1 MILKRIEKGNLA
13 LESIKKASENGYGE
27 NLKTLSKLISENKNT
42 VFGTKHN
49 FSNIKSYS
57 DYIKNVPLYTYNDYE
72 KYIERIENGEKKV
85 LSSRDIIH
93 FATSSGSQGKPKKV
107 PMVQEASD
115 LFALYTHAAAFAV
128 MYKERPWKISRGV
141 SFTEVRFAAKENGFT
156 YGAVSGK
163 VREKYKD
170 FEHLVYTTPKCIS
183 YPESEMDFHYL
194 HLRFAVAEKNLS
206 FITCTFISS
215 VFSMMKYLEKNW
227 HIITDDIENG
237 TINNS
242 INIPENIRNEIS
254 SLLRPDKKR
263 AGELRHEFS
272 QGFYNIMPR
281 IWKNLS
287 FIFGISGGSFQMYCS
302 KLRRY
307 SGNVRI
313 HFSVYSASEGIFA
326 FPLESESQSMVLI
339 PFSAFYEFMDVNTN
353 EIVTMDKVKIGKE
366 YELIITNLSGFYRYK
381 MGDVIKITD
390 FYGTLPM
397 IRFMYRRSQVL
408 SLCGEKTTED
418 CMNEVFKSLVS
429 ENGIDITDYTLAA
442 DTEAFPQ
449 RYIVFI
455 ESSTEMPVLKIRDII
470 EDKLCMFNF
479 SYAEKI
485 KNGKLGKLEVCMLS
499 PGTYIRYKNLVAKK
513 GASPNQIKP
522 LRVADTEEKKK
533 FLMSNII

>member
-13 LESIKKASENGYGE
+13 LERIKKASENGYLE
-27 NLKTLSKLISENKNT
+27 NVNTLFKLIEENQNT
-42 VFGTKHN
+42 VFGIKHD
-49 FSNIKSYS
+49 FCSIKTYD
-57 DYIKNVPLYTYNDYE
+57 DYKKNVPLHTYSDYE
-72 KYIERIENGEKKV
+72 AYIERIENGEKNV
-85 LSSRDIIH
+85 LSSRKTIH
-93 FATSSGSQGKPKKV
+93 FAISSGSQGKPKRV
-107 PMVQEASD
+107 PMVQEAAD

-128 MYKERPWKISRGV
+128 MQKERPWEISRGV
-141 SFTEVRFAAKENGFT
+141 SFTEVRFTTKENGYT

-170 FEHLVYTTPKCIS
+170 FEHLIYTTPKCIS

-194 HLRFAVAEKNLS
+194 HLRFAAAEKDLS

-227 HIITDDIENG
+227 QIITDDIEYG

-242 INIPENIRNEIS
+242 INIPEKIRNEIS
-254 SLLRPDKKR
+254 HLLIPDKKR
-263 AGELRHEFS
+263 ADELRHEFS

-287 FIFGISGGSFQMYCS
+287 FIYGISGGSFQMYCS

-307 SGNVRI
+307 SGNIRI

-326 FPLESESQSMVLI
+326 FPLQSESQSMVLI

-353 EIVTMDKVKIGKE
+353 EIVTMDKVKTGCE

-397 IRFMYRRSQVL
+397 IRFMYRRNQVL

-418 CMNEVFKSLVS
+418 CMNEVFKSLVA
-429 ENGIDITDYTLAA
+429 EYGADITDYTLAA
-442 DTEAFPQ
+442 ETDVFPQ
-449 RYIVFI
+449 HYIVFI
-455 ESSTEMPVLKIRDII
+455 EGGASVLKMRDII
-470 EDKLCMFNF
+470 EDKLCLYNY

-485 KNGKLGKLEVCMLS
+485 KNGKLGNLEVRMLK
-499 PGTYIRYKNLVAKK
+499 PGTYMRYRNAVAKR

-533 FLMSNII
+533 FLISNSI